1 MFSNVV
7 DDDELKPKV
16 VKNLISGNRRK
27 QKKKIL
33 KFEIDFDMRIE

>member
-27 QKKKIL
+27 QEKNL
-33 KFEIDFDMRIE
+33 KFEIDCDMRIE